1 MFSLSERCSVD
12 DHRVSDSKVL
22 IERMQIRF
30 DGRAMSFECGR
41 RARDSKGF
49 QDSAPGLDFAVERYV
64 LYWSQRDELMCMMCI
79 ACWEHVRF

>member
-1 MFSLSERCSVD
+1 
-12 DHRVSDSKVL
+12 
-22 IERMQIRF
+22 
-30 DGRAMSFECGR
+30 MSFECGR